1 MYDILDDG
9 GVVMLRTEMIDNLID
24 CYTMRELR
32 ALADR
37 LGIDLYDDDGSHAGM
52 VFLADRI
59 HDILFDPG
67 CSYIEFN
74 KLAEMEQ

>member
-1 MYDILDDG
+1 
-9 GVVMLRTEMIDNLID
+9 MLRTEMIDNLLD

-37 LGIDLYDDDGSHAGM
+37 LGVDLYDDDGSHANM
-52 VFLADRI
+52 LFLVDRI
-59 HDILFDPG
+59 SDILFDPG

-74 KLAEMEQ
+74 KLAQMEK